1 MSHESGVKKSILGLI
16 TITKNNQ
23 LIKLKNTTMEYRQI
37 GETDLKCSAITFGA
51 WAIGGWRWGGTDRN
65 ESIKAIQA
73 SYAEGVTSIDTA
85 PAYGQGLSEE
95 ILADAIKDLPRDKI
109 QILTKFG
116 LRWDA
121 KGGSFFFKS
130 MSEGKEVEMYKWASK
145 ESIIKECE
153 DSLRRL
159 QTDYIDLY
167 QIHWHDVTTPIH
179 ETMEAV
185 LQLKKQGKVRE
196 IGVCNYNVELM
207 EEAAETIKLASD
219 QVWYSMLQRDIE
231 KDLVPYCIENKKSI
245 IAYSPL
251 QRGILTGKLKPGH
264 VFGEDDHRQT
274 LSHYKDEN
282 IRRTNEMLDKLRPLA
297 ASKGAT
303 LAQLVLRWTIDQPG
317 ITIALAGARNVEQAV
332 QNAKAVH
339 VKLSKE
345 DIAFINAQLE
355 ELQLEPA

>member
-1 MSHESGVKKSILGLI
+1 
-16 TITKNNQ
+16 
-23 LIKLKNTTMEYRQI
+23 MEYRQI
-37 GETDLKCSAITFGA
+37 GETDLKCSVITFGA

-65 ESIKAIQA
+65 ESIKAIKA
-73 SYAEGVTSIDTA
+73 AYAEGVTSIDTA

-95 ILADAIKDLPRDKI
+95 IVADAIKDIPRDRI

-116 LRWDA
+116 LRWDV
-121 KGGSFFFKS
+121 KQGTFFFKS
-130 MSEGKEVEMYKWASK
+130 KSDGVEIEMYKLASK

-153 DSLRRL
+153 DSLIRL
-159 QTDYIDLY
+159 KTDYIDLY
-167 QIHWHDVTTPIH
+167 QIHWHDVTTPVH
-179 ETMEAV
+179 DTMEAV
-185 LQLKKQGKVRE
+185 LRLKEQGKVRE

-207 EEAAETIKLASD
+207 KEAEQTVKLASD
-219 QVWYSMLQRDIE
+219 QVWYSMILRDIE

-251 QRGILTGKLKPGH
+251 HRGILSGKIKPGH

-282 IRRTNEMLDKLRPLA
+282 IRRTNEMLNKLRPLA
-297 ASKGAT
+297 ESKGVS

-332 QNAKAVH
+332 QNAKAVN
-339 VKLSKE
+339 VKLSDDE
-345 DIAFINAQLE
+345 INFINKQLE
-355 ELQLEPA
+355 VLQLEPA